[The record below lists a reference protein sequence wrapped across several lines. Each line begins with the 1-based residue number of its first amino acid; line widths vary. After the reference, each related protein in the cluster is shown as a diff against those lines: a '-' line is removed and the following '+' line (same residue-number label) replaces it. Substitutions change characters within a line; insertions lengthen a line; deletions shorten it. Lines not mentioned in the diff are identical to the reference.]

1 MIEVIGKK
9 NGVLRVLSG
18 GSTGKPKEVFRS
30 VESWSESVLRETS
43 VFGLGADE
51 SYAVLGSPRHSLWAY
66 VHFRAL
72 YQGSP
77 CIGISKFHSRAI
89 TPLLES
95 GATTLYSLP
104 QLATHLLKVLKRSAQ
119 VIPSVRKLI
128 LGGSAL
134 PGAFPWG
141 LQKEVLP
148 NAEVLIFYGAAETSF
163 IGYSKTGLAYLPFP
177 DVRFDIRQDQLLW
190 VKSPMTIHP
199 DQWIN
204 TGDLARWSKEGLQ
217 IIGRSVRQISVQG
230 EKFPV
235 EPVEDVLEGIFH
247 AEKMAILQTSN
258 GDLVCVS
265 LLTAQASSV
274 GNDKERGLPVKTIN
288 TAINSNFKRF
298 PAIKAAF
305 ALPAN
310 QWPVN
315 DSGKTNWNA
324 LQRMVNGIA
333 L

>member
-1 MIEVIGKK
+1 MTEPIDEKDRI
-9 NGVLRVLSG
+9 LRVLSG
-18 GSTGKPKEVFRS
+18 GSTGEPREILRS
-30 VESWSESVLRETS
+30 VESWSESILRETR
-43 VFGLGADE
+43 VFELGTDE
-51 SYAVLGSPRHSLWAY
+51 SYAVLGSPKHSLWAY

-72 YQGSP
+72 HQGSL
-77 CIGISKFHSRAI
+77 CIGISKFHSRTM

-95 GATTLYSLP
+95 GATALYSIP
-104 QLATHLLKVLKRSAQ
+104 QLATLLLKSLKRNAQ

-134 PGAFPWG
+134 PRTFPWS

-163 IGYSKTGLAYLPFP
+163 IGYSKTGLAYQPFP
-177 DVRFDIRQDQLLW
+177 DVHFDIRQDQLLW

-204 TGDLARWSKEGLQ
+204 TGDLARWGKDGLQ
-217 IIGRSVRQISVQG
+217 IIGRWIRQVSVQG

-235 EPVEDVLEGIFH
+235 EPVENILEKIFNV
-247 AEKMAILQTSN
+247 EKMAILQTGN
-258 GDLVCVS
+258 KVIVCVS
-265 LLTAQASSV
+265 LPRAEASSV
-274 GNDKERGLPVKTIN
+274 PCYMKQELSVKAIN
-288 TAINSNFKRF
+288 TAINSSVKRF

-305 ALPAN
+305 TLPAD

-315 DSGKTNWNA
+315 DSGKTNWKA
-324 LQRMVNGIA
+324 LQTMVNRIA
-333 L
+333 P